1 MYNKAIQKL
10 KPCRRKSYIRDKCGH
25 GNLKR
30 AKGAYSD
37 TKAWKV
43 FVVENVINY
52 KALKRR
58 NVNKIKTKYQNDGL
72 RLKIKLQYP
81 IQTRQD
87 HTFHLSVF
95 GRLHLFPKKGKER
108 KKCKT
113 RFDLI

>member
-1 MYNKAIQKL
+1 MYNIAIQKL
-10 KPCRRKSYIRDKCGH
+10 KPCRKKATLEKKSK
-25 GNLKR
+25 

-58 NVNKIKTKYQNDGL
+58 NVNKIKTIYQNDGL

-87 HTFHLSVF
+87 HTFHLPVF
-95 GRLHLFPKKGKER
+95 GRQHVF
-108 KKCKT
+108 
-113 RFDLI
+113 